1 MNKFQIQ
8 SAIFNLQ
15 HAIKLAKFYHN
26 IENILPEHRC
36 MFEEIGENSELIFKY
51 VEETKD
57 LKIAKKVASLER
69 GWLYYLR
76 DKEDNL
82 SPMMVSIRK
91 CCRYLLRISNSL
103 NAINE
108 EEQISINIAELES
121 CFKRSFIKDEIG
133 DKEKGDEYETNFEHL
148 IIDLQK
154 RRTTR
159 DYARIALIIHE
170 SKKINATI
178 VPKAFKQWYEK
189 FCKITNCKFNE
200 NYNKRCKLIGK
211 EFDDLKERLY
221 YL

>member
-26 IENILPEHRC
+26 IENILPEHRR

-57 LKIAKKVASLER
+57 LKIAKKAASLER

-108 EEQISINIAELES
+108 EEQISINIAELKS
-121 CFKRSFIKDEIG
+121 YFKLPFINTKVGNKKEG
-133 DKEKGDEYETNFEHL
+133 DKHETYFEML
-148 IIDLQK
+148 VGDLQK
-154 RRTTR
+154 KWTMK
-159 DYARIALIIHE
+159 DYARFALIIYDSNKLIDCMKPNTFE
-170 SKKINATI
+170 E
-178 VPKAFKQWYEK
+178 WYTT
-189 FCKITNCKFNE
+189 FCNIIGCKHSE
-200 NYNKRCKLIGK
+200 HYKRCKLVG
-211 EFDDLKERLY
+211 EDLEKLKRKFG

>member
-26 IENILPEHRC
+26 IENILPEHRR

-51 VEETKD
+51 VEETED

-108 EEQISINIAELES
+108 EEQISINIAELKS
-121 CFKRSFIKDEIG
+121 CFKVSFLQED
-133 DKEKGDEYETNFEHL
+133 DKTHVVYFDFL
-148 IIDLQK
+148 INDLKERWKPIDF
-154 RRTTR
+154 
-159 DYARIALIIHE
+159 ARIALIIHE
-170 SKKINATI
+170 SEKINTTM
-178 VPKAFKQWYEK
+178 VPRDFNKWYEK
-189 FCKITNCKFNE
+189 FCKYVNCEYSSTNKP
-200 NYNKRCKLIGK
+200 CKLKRGK
-211 EFDDLKERLY
+211 GFDALKKRLY